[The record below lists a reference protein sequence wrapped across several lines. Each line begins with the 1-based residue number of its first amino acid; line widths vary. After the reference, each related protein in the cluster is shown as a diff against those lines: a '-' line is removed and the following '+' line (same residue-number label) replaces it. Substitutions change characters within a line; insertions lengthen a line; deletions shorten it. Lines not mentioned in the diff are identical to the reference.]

1 MLTCVIDESWKG
13 ESMGI
18 FSQFNPLA
26 EGYDSNNALAL
37 GYAADLTYQ
46 DDDKISQ
53 TLDLWG
59 FTESRYLDQG
69 GTQGYLASQDKM
81 LLIAF
86 RGTELDKLD
95 DILTDANVALYPGPV
110 GQVHVGFLHALD
122 QVWSSFLDFF
132 YGMYQGQPVW
142 LTGHSLGAALATLS
156 TARMKFDPVDQVRIQ
171 GLYTYGSPRVGDD
184 EFASAFDRACKKN
197 CFRFRNNNDVVTRV
211 PIPGIFALRYR
222 HVGQL
227 CYFDTTGKLH
237 FGMSPWEMFWD
248 RFRGR
253 LEDLGKPGTDG
264 MKDHAMSAYLE
275 LLESRQTPGM

>member
-1 MLTCVIDESWKG
+1 
-13 ESMGI
+13 MGV

-26 EGYDSNNALAL
+26 KSYDSTNALAL
-37 GYAADLTYQ
+37 GHAANLIYE
-46 DDDKISQ
+46 DDDKISE

-59 FTESRYLDQG
+59 FTESRYLNQG

-86 RGTELDKLD
+86 RGTELDQLE
-95 DILTDANVALYPGPV
+95 DILADANVALYPGPV

-122 QVWSSFLDFF
+122 QVWPAFLDFF

-156 TARMKFDPVDQVRIQ
+156 AARMKFDPVDQVLIQ
-171 GLYTYGSPRVGDD
+171 GIYTYGSPRVGDD
-184 EFASAFDRACKKN
+184 EFASAFDRACKKV

-227 CYFDTTGKLH
+227 CYFDAQGMLH

-248 RFRGR
+248 RLRGR
-253 LEDLGKPGTDG
+253 LDDLGKPGSDG
-264 MKDHAMSAYLE
+264 LKDHAMSAYLE
-275 LLESRQTPGM
+275 HLQSQQTPRM